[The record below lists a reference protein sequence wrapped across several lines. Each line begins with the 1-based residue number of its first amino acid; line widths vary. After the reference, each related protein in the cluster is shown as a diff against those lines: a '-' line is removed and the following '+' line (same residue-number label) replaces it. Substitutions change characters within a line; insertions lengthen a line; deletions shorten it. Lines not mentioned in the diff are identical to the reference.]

1 MSNIAINSLAPI
13 RLALTPGEPAGIG
26 PDLALALAQH
36 HAGRAR
42 ILCFADPTLLAARA
56 AALGVTV
63 ELREVHAPAALDD
76 VPAGVLQVFPLRCAT
91 PTTPGHLDAHN
102 ARYVLDCLDAA
113 CDACA
118 SGALDGLVTGPVQKS
133 IIYEAGIPF
142 SGHTEY
148 LAERL
153 AAPLPVMVLVA
164 GELRVGLVTTHVAL
178 RKVPA
183 LITRARVVATVAII
197 HRQLREQFGIAAPR
211 IAVCGL
217 NPHAG
222 ENRHLGYEDDDEIRP
237 AVDEM
242 RARGWSVEGPIPAD
256 TAFTAE
262 QRQGYDAIVAM
273 YHDQGLAALK
283 AVGFGES
290 VNVTFGL
297 PIVRTSVD
305 HGTALSLAG
314 KAGSRVGSL
323 EAAIELATA
332 LALARKCHGAS

>member
-1 MSNIAINSLAPI
+1 MSTIATNSSAPI

-26 PDLALALAQH
+26 PDLALAVACVPHTAQ
-36 HAGRAR
+36 
-42 ILCFADPTLLAARA
+42 ILCFADPELLAARA
-56 AALGVTV
+56 AQLGCAV
-63 ELREVHAPAALDD
+63 ELREVREPAALES
-76 VPAGVLQVFPLRCAT
+76 VPAGVLQVFPLHCAT
-91 PTTPGHLDAHN
+91 SPRAGQLDTRN

-118 SGALDGLVTGPVQKS
+118 AGALDGMVTGPVQKS
-133 IIYEAGIPF
+133 MINEAGMPF

-164 GELRVGLVTTHVAL
+164 GTLRVALVTTHVAL
-178 RKVPA
+178 RQVPD
-183 LITRARVVATVAII
+183 LITQARVVATVEIV
-197 HRQLREQFGIAAPR
+197 HRQLREQFGLAAPR

-222 ENRHLGYEDDDEIRP
+222 ENRHLGCEDDDEIRP
-237 AVDEM
+237 AVAAL
-242 RARGWSVEGPIPAD
+242 RARGWSVDGPLPAD
-256 TAFTAE
+256 TAFTLD
-262 QRQGYDAIVAM
+262 QRRGYDAIVAM

-305 HGTALSLAG
+305 HGTALALAG
-314 KAGSRVGSL
+314 KGSGRAGSL
-323 EAAIELATA
+323 EAAIEVATA
-332 LALARKCHGAS
+332 LASARKRHGQI

>member
-1 MSNIAINSLAPI
+1 MSNTATSRRAPV

-26 PDLALALAQH
+26 PDLAIGLALAPPAAQL
-36 HAGRAR
+36 
-42 ILCFADPTLLAARA
+42 LCFADPALLAARA
-56 AALGVTV
+56 AALGVTLEV
-63 ELREVHAPAALDD
+63 REVRDPAALQT
-76 VPAGVLQVFPLRCAT
+76 VPAGVLQVFPLPCAV
-91 PTTPGHLDAHN
+91 PTTAGELDRRN

-118 SGALDGLVTGPVQKS
+118 AGTLDGMVTGPVQKS
-133 IIYEAGIPF
+133 LINEAGIAF

-153 AAPLPVMVLVA
+153 GAALPVMVLVA
-164 GELRVGLVTTHVAL
+164 GELRVALVTTHVSL
-178 RKVPA
+178 REVPD
-183 LITRARVVATVAII
+183 LITEARVVATVEII
-197 HRQLREQFGIAAPR
+197 HRQLREQFALPDPR

-222 ENRHLGYEDDDEIRP
+222 ENRHLGCEDDDEIRP
-237 AVDEM
+237 AVAAL
-242 RARGWSVEGPIPAD
+242 RARGWAVDGPLPAD
-256 TAFTAE
+256 TAFTRE
-262 QRQGYDAIVAM
+262 QRAGYDAIVAM

-314 KAGSRVGSL
+314 SGASRKGSL
-323 EAAIELATA
+323 EAAIALATA
-332 LALARKCHGAS
+332 LAEAQKAHAGF

>member
-1 MSNIAINSLAPI
+1 MSNTAINSRRPI

-26 PDLALALAQH
+26 PDLAIGMALAPHPAQ
-36 HAGRAR
+36 
-42 ILCFADPTLLAARA
+42 ILCFADPALLTARA
-56 AALGVTV
+56 AMLGVSLEV
-63 ELREVHAPAALDD
+63 REVHDPARLQK
-76 VPAGVLQVFPLRCAT
+76 VPAGVLQVFPLACAVA
-91 PTTPGHLDAHN
+91 TTAGELDTRN

-118 SGALDGLVTGPVQKS
+118 AGALDGMVTGPVQKS
-133 IIYEAGIPF
+133 LIYEAGIAF

-148 LAERL
+148 LAQRL
-153 AAPLPVMVLVA
+153 GAALPVMVLVA
-164 GELRVGLVTTHVAL
+164 GELRVGLVTTHVSL
-178 RKVPA
+178 REVPD
-183 LITRARVVATVAII
+183 LITQARVVATVEII
-197 HRQLREQFGIAAPR
+197 HRQLREQFGLATPR

-222 ENRHLGYEDDDEIRP
+222 ENRHLGCEDDDEIRP
-237 AVDEM
+237 AVAAL
-242 RARGWSVEGPIPAD
+242 RARGWLVDGPLPAD
-256 TAFTAE
+256 TAFARE
-262 QRQGYDAIVAM
+262 QRAGYDAIVAM

-314 KAGSRVGSL
+314 TGAGHRGSL
-323 EAAIELATA
+323 EAAIA
-332 LALARKCHGAS
+332 LAIALAGAQKAHAGF

>member
-1 MSNIAINSLAPI
+1 MSNIAINSSSPV

-26 PDLALALAQH
+26 PDLAIRVALQACRVQL
-36 HAGRAR
+36 
-42 ILCFADPTLLAARA
+42 LCFADPALLAARA
-56 AALGVTV
+56 TKLGVSLA
-63 ELREVHAPAALDD
+63 LREVRDPTALQS
-76 VPAGVLQVFPLRCAT
+76 VPAGVLQVFPVAT
-91 PTTPGHLDAHN
+91 ATTPQAGRLDVRN

-113 CDACA
+113 TDACA
-118 SGALDGLVTGPVQKS
+118 RGTLDGLVTGPIQKS
-133 IIYEAGIPF
+133 LINEAGIPF

-153 AAPLPVMVLVA
+153 CAPLPVMMLVA

-178 RKVPA
+178 RKVPD
-183 LITRARVVATVAII
+183 LITRERVIATVEII
-197 HRQLREQFGIAAPR
+197 HRQLREQFALATPR

-222 ENRHLGYEDDDEIRP
+222 ENRHLGCEDDDEIRP
-237 AVDEM
+237 AVEEL
-242 RARGWSVEGPIPAD
+242 RARGWSVDGPLPAD
-256 TAFTAE
+256 TAFTVE

-305 HGTALSLAG
+305 HGTALTLAG
-314 KAGSRVGSL
+314 TGASRIGSL
-323 EAAIELATA
+323 QAAIELATT
-332 LALARKCHGAS
+332 LAHARKSHGEF

>member
-1 MSNIAINSLAPI
+1 MSNTATSSPAPV

-26 PDLALALAQH
+26 PDLALAIAF
-36 HAGRAR
+36 RPERSR
-42 ILCFADPTLLAARA
+42 ILCFADPALLEARA
-56 AALGVTV
+56 AQLGLAV
-63 ELREVHAPAALDD
+63 EVREVGDAAALRT
-76 VPAGVLQVFPLRCAT
+76 VPAGVLQVFPLRCAI
-91 PTTPGHLDAHN
+91 PPVAGQLDARN

-118 SGALDGLVTGPVQKS
+118 AGVLDAMITGPVQKS
-133 IIYEAGIPF
+133 IINDAGIPF

-164 GELRVGLVTTHVAL
+164 DSLRVGLVTTHVPL
-178 RKVPA
+178 RQVPD
-183 LITRARVVATVAII
+183 LITRERVVATVEII
-197 HRQLREQFGIAAPR
+197 HRQLRERFGVAAPR

-222 ENRHLGYEDDDEIRP
+222 ENRHLGTEDDDEIRP
-237 AVDEM
+237 AVNEM
-242 RARGWSVEGPIPAD
+242 RARGWSVDGPLPAD
-256 TAFTAE
+256 TAFTAD

-314 KAGSRVGSL
+314 RGGSRGGSL
-323 EAAIELATA
+323 EAAIECAIA
-332 LALARKCHGAS
+332 LAVARKNHGAA

>member
-1 MSNIAINSLAPI
+1 MSNIEINSHRPV

-26 PDLALALAQH
+26 PDLAIGVAL
-36 HAGRAR
+36 RAR
-42 ILCFADPTLLAARA
+42 PAQLLCFADPALLAARA
-56 AALGVTV
+56 AALGVKL
-63 ELREVHAPAALDD
+63 ELREIRDPASLAT
-76 VPAGVLQVFPLRCAT
+76 VPAGVLQVFPVAT
-91 PTTPGHLDAHN
+91 ASVPQAGRLDKRN

-113 CDACA
+113 ADACA
-118 SGALDGLVTGPVQKS
+118 SGGLDGMVTGPVQKS
-133 IIYEAGIPF
+133 LINEAGIPF

-153 AAPLPVMVLVA
+153 GAPLPVMVLVA
-164 GELRVGLVTTHVAL
+164 GELRVGLVTTHVSL
-178 RKVPA
+178 REVPD
-183 LITRARVVATVAII
+183 LITRERVVATVEII
-197 HRQLREQFGIAAPR
+197 YRQLREQFAIASPR

-222 ENRHLGYEDDDEIRP
+222 ENRHLGFEDDEEIRP
-237 AVDEM
+237 AVDEL
-242 RARGWSVEGPIPAD
+242 RARGWSIDGPLPAD
-256 TAFTAE
+256 TAFTTE
-262 QRQGYDAIVAM
+262 QRHRCDAIVAM

-305 HGTALSLAG
+305 HGTALTLAG
-314 KAGSRVGSL
+314 TGASRMGSL

-332 LALARKCHGAS
+332 LARALRSHG

>member
-1 MSNIAINSLAPI
+1 MSNIAINSAPPV

-26 PDLALALAQH
+26 PDLAIAVALQGH
-36 HAGRAR
+36 RAPL
-42 ILCFADPTLLAARA
+42 LCFADPALLAARA
-56 AALGVTV
+56 KALGATL
-63 ELREVHAPAALDD
+63 ELRLLPDPAAVEA
-76 VPAGVLQVFPLRCAT
+76 VPAGVLQVFPIAT
-91 PTTPGHLDAHN
+91 ATTPVAGRLDARN

-118 SGALDGLVTGPVQKS
+118 QGKLDGMVTGPVQKS
-133 IIYEAGIPF
+133 LINEAGIPF

-153 AAPLPVMVLVA
+153 GAPLPVMVLVA
-164 GELRVGLVTTHVAL
+164 GDLRVGLVTTHVAL
-178 RKVPA
+178 REVPD
-183 LITRARVVATVAII
+183 LITCARVVATVEII
-197 HRQLREQFGIAAPR
+197 HRQLREQFGVASPR

-222 ENRHLGYEDDDEIRP
+222 ENRHLGCEDDEEVRP
-237 AVDEM
+237 AVEQL
-242 RARGWSVEGPIPAD
+242 RARGWRLDGPLPAD
-256 TAFTAE
+256 TAFTVD

-283 AVGFGES
+283 AVGFGEA

-314 KAGSRVGSL
+314 SGASRMGSL
-323 EAAIELATA
+323 QAAIELATS
-332 LALARKCHGAS
+332 LAEVRKSHGGT